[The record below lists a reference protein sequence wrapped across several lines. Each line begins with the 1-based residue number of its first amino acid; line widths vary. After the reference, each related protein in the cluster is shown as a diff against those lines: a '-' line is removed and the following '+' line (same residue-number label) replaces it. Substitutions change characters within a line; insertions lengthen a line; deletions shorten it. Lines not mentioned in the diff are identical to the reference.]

1 MLLLVRSLTGSGGSL
16 PPVPRRSR
24 NAAAAR
30 QTEPQSSHPR
40 VAYVVGRLDRALR
53 RHLEEVLRPFGL
65 TVPQYTALS
74 VLRARGGLSNAQ
86 LARRSFITPQS
97 MSEVVTALVQK
108 GLVRREAHPTHGRIL
123 RTELT
128 AAGSAVLA
136 RCDEAVDGVEEQMLR
151 ELSTRERER
160 LLAHLKSCV
169 RMLGAG
175 FADD

>member
-1 MLLLVRSLTGSGGSL
+1 
-16 PPVPRRSR
+16 
-24 NAAAAR
+24 
-30 QTEPQSSHPR
+30 
-40 VAYVVGRLDRALR
+40 
-53 RHLEEVLRPFGL
+53 VLRPFGL